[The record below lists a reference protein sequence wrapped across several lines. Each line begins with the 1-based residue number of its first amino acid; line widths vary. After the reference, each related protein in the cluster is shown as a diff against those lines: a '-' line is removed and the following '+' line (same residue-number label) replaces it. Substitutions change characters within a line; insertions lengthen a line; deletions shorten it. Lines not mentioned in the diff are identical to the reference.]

1 MASLGYS
8 EVPSPDNPEKSIMVY
23 TCPVCG
29 SHQEKNRKTTTHGVI
44 CAECANRLKDRWG
57 LYTDGHGYT
66 KEQFYALCDNF
77 TSASEI
83 FSTFIVPNPP
93 IVLKPDEYC
102 IYVGEACG
110 GKIKIITTG
119 YIGKSKGYSVRLM
132 KGLTYHSGNSG
143 GQAVRNQV
151 LDSSLPGTFVIT
163 NLRFILM
170 TPTCGFEVPVEKI
183 GNIDMDGNTIILY
196 AGSKSHIV
204 ITDDIQRV
212 SLMFN
217 LLTET
222 SKEYSQQ
229 KQIEESMQK
238 ALPTKKSSNKKV
250 ESAADEIWKFKQL
263 ADEGIITEEE
273 FEMKKRQLLGLE

>member
-1 MASLGYS
+1 MGIFDFLTNPQEATEKLQKKAEEWVEKTNQTIVDAQDKLQQLSTDYLASLGYS

-110 GKIKIITTG
+110 GKIKII
-119 YIGKSKGYSVRLM
+119 L
-132 KGLTYHSGNSG
+132 
-143 GQAVRNQV
+143 
-151 LDSSLPGTFVIT
+151 
-163 NLRFILM
+163 
-170 TPTCGFEVPVEKI
+170 
-183 GNIDMDGNTIILY
+183 
-196 AGSKSHIV
+196 
-204 ITDDIQRV
+204 
-212 SLMFN
+212 
-217 LLTET
+217 
-222 SKEYSQQ
+222 
-229 KQIEESMQK
+229 
-238 ALPTKKSSNKKV
+238 
-250 ESAADEIWKFKQL
+250 
-263 ADEGIITEEE
+263 
-273 FEMKKRQLLGLE
+273 